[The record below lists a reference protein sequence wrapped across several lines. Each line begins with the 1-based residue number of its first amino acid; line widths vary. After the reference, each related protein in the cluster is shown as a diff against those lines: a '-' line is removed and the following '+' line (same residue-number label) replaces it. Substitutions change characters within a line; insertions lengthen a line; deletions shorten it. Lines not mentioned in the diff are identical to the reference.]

1 MNDLSNKYQMTIGIE
16 CHVQLATK
24 SKLFSPADNDARDA
38 EPNSKTHPIDFGLP
52 GMLPILNH
60 QAVRLAV
67 RAAKALN
74 AETALVSRFDRKH
87 YFYPDLPNGYQITQM
102 YQPTVLSGFIDAPMD
117 DGSTKRVR
125 IHHAHIESDAGKL
138 THYGDYSLVDLNRAG
153 TPLIEIV
160 SEADMHSPQEARA
173 YATELHKLMTYAGVT
188 FGDLYHGN
196 MRFDVNISIAPVGSE
211 QLGTRAEVKNLNSF
225 RSVERAAEYE
235 FKRQV
240 EVIESGQKVVQ
251 ETRGWSDDTGKTSSQ
266 RSKEDARDYRY
277 MPDADIPPIVLT
289 VDEINQIQSEVPK
302 LPPAYRQEWSSLNV
316 DKSVINSILANQDYA
331 KLLSAV
337 LVDGGST
344 AAKRVAN
351 WIASNLSVDE
361 SSSKTYNADVADL
374 LALCDMADNNQISS
388 NAATELFN
396 ALMNGASDPRQLAEA
411 RGLLQNSDEA
421 AILEVVD
428 AVIADP
434 ASQKAIEDIK
444 NGNDKAI
451 GYLVGQVMKQSKG
464 QANPGLA
471 QKLVKRRLV

>member
-1 MNDLSNKYQMTIGIE
+1 M
-16 CHVQLATK
+16 
-24 SKLFSPADNDARDA
+24 
-38 EPNSKTHPIDFGLP
+38 
-52 GMLPILNH
+52 
-60 QAVRLAV
+60 
-67 RAAKALN
+67 
-74 AETALVSRFDRKH
+74 
-87 YFYPDLPNGYQITQM
+87 
-102 YQPTVLSGFIDAPMD
+102 
-117 DGSTKRVR
+117 
-125 IHHAHIESDAGKL
+125 
-138 THYGDYSLVDLNRAG
+138 
-153 TPLIEIV
+153 
-160 SEADMHSPQEARA
+160 
-173 YATELHKLMTYAGVT
+173 
-188 FGDLYHGN
+188 
-196 MRFDVNISIAPVGSE
+196 
-211 QLGTRAEVKNLNSF
+211 
-225 RSVERAAEYE
+225 
-235 FKRQV
+235 
-240 EVIESGQKVVQ
+240 
-251 ETRGWSDDTGKTSSQ
+251 
-266 RSKEDARDYRY
+266 
-277 MPDADIPPIVLT
+277 
-289 VDEINQIQSEVPK
+289 
-302 LPPAYRQEWSSLNV
+302 NV

-444 NGNDKAI
+444 NGNDKAV

-471 QKLVKRRLV
+471 QKLIKRRLV